1 MNAEDMERGK
11 PVIQHIVLLKWKP
24 GTTDEQVMEAFGGA
38 RDLPNEI
45 PGLRRLTIGRNRG
58 PADHGFTHAISVQ
71 LSDEQALERYLAH
84 PARARFNADHLEA
97 IEDQR
102 IEVDVPVDMSLAAD
116 PARNWHWGAS
126 VGMGLPLEDDL

>member
-1 MNAEDMERGK
+1 MNAENMERGK

-24 GTTDEQVMEAFGGA
+24 GTTDEQVLEAFGRA

-84 PARARFNADHLEA
+84 PARARFHAHIEA
-97 IEDQR
+97 IQDQR
-102 IEVDVPVDMSLAAD
+102 IDVDVPVDMSLAPD
-116 PARNWHWGAS
+116 PGRNWEWGAS
-126 VGMGLPLEDDL
+126 VGMALPLEDDL

>member
-24 GTTDEQVMEAFGGA
+24 GTTDEQVLEAFGRA

-71 LSDEQALERYLAH
+71 LSDEQVLEHYLAH
-84 PARARFNADHLEA
+84 PARARFHAYIEA

-102 IEVDVPVDMSLAAD
+102 IEVDVPVDMSLVPD
-116 PARNWHWGAS
+116 PARNWEWGAS